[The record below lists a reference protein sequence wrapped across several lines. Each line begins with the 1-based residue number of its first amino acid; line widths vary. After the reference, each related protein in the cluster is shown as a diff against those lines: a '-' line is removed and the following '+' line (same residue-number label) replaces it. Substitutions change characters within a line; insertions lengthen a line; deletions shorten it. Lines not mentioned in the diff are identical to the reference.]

1 MAVWYKRQRNIPERP
16 WFKDGAV
23 LQVFDYLEALAYV
36 CDGRDRMGNIIRQGS
51 CPTTRA
57 DIAEATGLSYKTVD
71 RCLKKLIANNDII
84 VKGNSVGSVITICN
98 YGGYGNGDSLFGTS
112 DDTPNDTTN
121 YTTNDTTV
129 DTPHLS
135 NTDNRYID
143 NLISPYS
150 PYKKEREKGDL
161 ALEVKKRYNKAFD
174 SKLPPCIR
182 LTMPT
187 RMMVE
192 ECLRRF
198 GMQSVD
204 LVFEQ
209 ILQEPFSLGQNKT
222 GFVASFQYI
231 FEPRNF
237 QQYLERAQLALKKKN
252 APAEQKPQQ
261 QPDSATVK
269 SVGTIED
276 TVATPSVPERQNPDD
291 YRREMRDYAK
301 QHPDSVAASIV
312 AQWDANNE

>member
-98 YGGYGNGDSLFGTS
+98 YGGYGNSDSLFGTT
-112 DDTPNDTTN
+112 DDTPNDTTK
-121 YTTNDTTV
+121 YTTNDTTA

-135 NTDNRYID
+135 NIDNRYID

-150 PYKKEREKGDL
+150 PYKKEREKEDL
-161 ALEVKKRYNKAFD
+161 ALEVKKRYNKIFD
-174 SKLPPCIR
+174 GKLPPCIR

-222 GFVASFQYI
+222 GFMANFQYI

-237 QQYLERAQLALKKKN
+237 QQYLERGQLALKKKHN
-252 APAEQKPQQ
+252 GVEEPKTQPA
-261 QPDSATVK
+261 K

-276 TVATPSVPERQNPDD
+276 TMTPAPQRQSTEE
-291 YRREMRDYAK
+291 YRREMREYAA
-301 QHPDSVAASIV
+301 QHPDSYAASIV
-312 AQWDANNE
+312 AGWDKIQQTTNN

>member
-98 YGGYGNGDSLFGTS
+98 YGGYGNGDSLFGTT

-261 QPDSATVK
+261 PESATVK